1 MKSSSSA
8 SSSCRRSPSR
18 TLPPRGEVPRVGE
31 KVLSLP
37 RKRRLDVLR
46 FAPSGRSLLSG
57 VAVVLVAVGLY
68 ALARETSM
76 FAVGTIRIEGAPPAV
91 AADVRRE
98 LRRYDGQSLVTVDA
112 NVVEQRVDGLPT
124 VRSSVIDRGFPHT
137 LRVRVVP
144 EIPVAVL
151 RRGAD
156 SFLVSARGRVI
167 APVALGTHRPLP
179 RIWLPVRTELD
190 IGSLLGGEAGG
201 LAARSLAAFVGSGF
215 TNRITFVRALDG
227 QITLGLLGGL
237 EIRLGAPVDLRV
249 KIAIAHG
256 IVPRLALP
264 SEGGPDYLDIA
275 VPERPVA
282 GRNPQLEG

>member
-1 MKSSSSA
+1 
-8 SSSCRRSPSR
+8 
-18 TLPPRGEVPRVGE
+18 VGE

-264 SEGGPDYLDIA
+264 SEGGPDYLDIG

-282 GRNPQLEG
+282 GRNPQPEG

>member
-57 VAVVLVAVGLY
+57 VALGLVAVGLY

-264 SEGGPDYLDIA
+264 SEGGPDYLDIG

>member
-1 MKSSSSA
+1 
-8 SSSCRRSPSR
+8 
-18 TLPPRGEVPRVGE
+18 VGE

-57 VAVVLVAVGLY
+57 VALVLVAVGLY

-112 NVVEQRVDGLPT
+112 NVVEQRLDGLPT
-124 VRSSVIDRGFPHT
+124 VRSSVIDRSFPHT

-264 SEGGPDYLDIA
+264 SEGGPDYLDIG

-282 GRNPQLEG
+282 GRNPQPEG

>member
-57 VAVVLVAVGLY
+57 VALVLVAVGLY

-167 APVALGTHRPLP
+167 APVGLGTHRPLP

-264 SEGGPDYLDIA
+264 SEGGPDYLDIG

>member
-46 FAPSGRSLLSG
+46 FTPSGRSLLSG
-57 VAVVLVAVGLY
+57 VALVLVAVGLY
-68 ALARETSM
+68 GLARETSM

-112 NVVEQRVDGLPT
+112 NVVEQRLDGLPT
-124 VRSSVIDRGFPHT
+124 VRSSVIDRSFPHT

-237 EIRLGAPVDLRV
+237 EIRLGVPVDLRV